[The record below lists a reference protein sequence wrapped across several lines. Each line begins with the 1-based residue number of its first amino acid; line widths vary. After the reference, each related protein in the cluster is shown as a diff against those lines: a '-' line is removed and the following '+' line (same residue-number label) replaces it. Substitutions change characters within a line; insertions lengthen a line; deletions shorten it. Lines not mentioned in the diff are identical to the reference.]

1 MKFKPPELRKA
12 RIEIVPMIDTIFF
25 LLVFFMITWLS
36 MVKMSGLGL
45 QLPRQNHTQGH
56 APHSIALSVS
66 ASGGFYLDAHHAAAS
81 QWASDLRSKL
91 ILHPGSVVVL
101 NVAPTQKT
109 QTLIS
114 LLDAV
119 NGIVADS
126 HVPAQV
132 VVATTALSGD
142 GSKGATP

>member
-1 MKFKPPELRKA
+1 MKFKPPEMRKA

-25 LLVFFMITWLS
+25 LLVFFMIAWLT
-36 MVKMSGLGL
+36 MVKMNGLGL
-45 QLPRQNHTQGH
+45 KLPRQNPYTGR

-66 ASGGFYLDAHHAAAS
+66 AAGGFYLDAHRTAS
-81 QWASDLRSKL
+81 SEWAPGLRAKL
-91 ILHPGSVVVL
+91 IAHPGSVVVV

-109 QTLIS
+109 QTLVS

-119 NGIVADS
+119 NGVIADS

-132 VVATTALSGD
+132 LIATTSVAPGT
-142 GSKGATP
+142 KGETR